1 MTSHIFEYTGSSLY
15 FAWKSGKNTN
25 KKKWT
30 VHGEH
35 VSVIICKEDEWKR
48 DSNGL
53 IQHFG
58 SLALWWQGNSIGWST
73 YLWCTSIN
81 NLYTCKWHAT
91 HCCKACVLW
100 FDSYGSQT
108 FYICCSLLNFDL
120 SICLLILFICFLSI
134 LKLSRYCQ
142 QIGISLFFLP
152 WAIQASFILN
162 HSSHLTR
169 HSFNRLDIGVSYSK
183 IGGGVIDTTSQKSTK
198 NVVRSHCS
206 LPFLSSFDA
215 HATWGLQVTFT
226 VTFAWS
232 PILRFFPNNF

>member
-1 MTSHIFEYTGSSLY
+1 MSHVVLLLCVAIWYHSKTEKSFVLDSLRFYQAWKSQTNRPLHLPQLEWTTSHVFEYTGSSLY

-120 SICLLILFICFLSI
+120 SICLLF
-134 LKLSRYCQ
+134 
-142 QIGISLFFLP
+142 
-152 WAIQASFILN
+152 
-162 HSSHLTR
+162 
-169 HSFNRLDIGVSYSK
+169 
-183 IGGGVIDTTSQKSTK
+183 
-198 NVVRSHCS
+198 
-206 LPFLSSFDA
+206 
-215 HATWGLQVTFT
+215 
-226 VTFAWS
+226 
-232 PILRFFPNNF
+232 